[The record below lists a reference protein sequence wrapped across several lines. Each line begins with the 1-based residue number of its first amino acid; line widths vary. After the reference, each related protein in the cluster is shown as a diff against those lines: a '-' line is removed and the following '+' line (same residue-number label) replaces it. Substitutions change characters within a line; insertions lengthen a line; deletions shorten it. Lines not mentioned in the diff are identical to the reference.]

1 MKDKYQYERGD
12 LGQVRASLRHLFVIV
27 GLFSF
32 LVNLLLLTG
41 PLYMLHVYDRV
52 LPSGA
57 VQTLAA
63 LSLMALLAYS
73 VMGALDHTRSR
84 ITARIAARFLTQLD
98 QQVFSSAMQSA
109 QSGQRKEPQ
118 AALKDL
124 ASIEKFIASPAL
136 LALFDLPWIP
146 VFFAGIYL
154 FHPLLG
160 AMTLVSGMAL
170 IGLSLANQWASR
182 SAFAAAM
189 HCTEEL
195 EAQTQQYLN
204 RARLIRALGMQST
217 TRNRQHHLQLSAQI
231 AQLRASDISGLF
243 TTLTKTL
250 RMAVQSAM
258 LGLGAWLVLQE
269 QLSAGGMIATSILF
283 GRLLSPIEVLIGSWA
298 VPQRALLG
306 WARLRGQLYQEPARN
321 SGLALPRPASQ
332 LSMHKATIVPPG
344 GQIATLKLAS
354 FSLQAGS
361 ACGIIGA
368 AGSGKSTLALAA
380 MGVLPLANGT
390 VQLGGTAL
398 TAYDTDKLGQYI
410 GYLPQKMQLLPGTVA
425 ENITRYQTDSPQDLL
440 FTAARNAGAFEM
452 ITQMPQGFDTDVR
465 QLSGGQAQR
474 VGLAR
479 ALFGDPVLLVLD
491 EPNSNLDNEGV
502 AALNAAVRRF
512 KRKGNTVLIIA
523 HRPAAIQECDTL
535 MVIESGQIT
544 AFGPKED
551 ILRKMVKNHADISAL
566 SSRSQAPHAI

>member
-1 MKDKYQYERGD
+1 MTEKYQYERCD
-12 LGQVRASLRHLFVIV
+12 LAQVRASFLHLFLIV
-27 GLFSF
+27 GIFSF

-41 PLYMLHVYDRV
+41 PLYMLHIYDRV

-57 VQTLAA
+57 VQTLVA
-63 LSLMALLAYS
+63 LSLMALLAYG
-73 VMGALDHTRSR
+73 VMGVLDHTRAR

-98 QQVFSSAMQSA
+98 QRVFRSALQSA
-109 QSGQRKEPQ
+109 QSGACKEPQ

-124 ASIEKFIASPAL
+124 TSIEKFIASPAL
-136 LALFDLPWIP
+136 LALYDLPWIP
-146 VFFAGIYL
+146 IFFVGIYL

-170 IGLSLANQWASR
+170 IGLSLGNQWASR

-189 HCTEEL
+189 RHAEEL
-195 EAQTQQYLN
+195 EVQTQHYLN
-204 RARLIRALGMQST
+204 RAMLIRALGMQSST
-217 TRNRQHHLQLSAQI
+217 LTRQHQLQWAAQVS
-231 AQLRASDISGLF
+231 QLRASDIAGLF
-243 TTLTKTL
+243 TTMIKTL
-250 RMAVQSAM
+250 RMALQSAM
-258 LGLGAWLVLQE
+258 LGLGAWLVLQN
-269 QLSAGGMIATSILF
+269 QLSAGGMISTSILF
-283 GRLLSPIEVLIGSWA
+283 GRLLSPLEVLIGCWV

-306 WARLRGQLYQEPARN
+306 WARLCDTLRQIPARPAPIT
-321 SGLALPRPASQ
+321 LQRPAAH
-332 LSMHKATIVPPG
+332 LSMQKATIVPPG

-398 TAYDTDKLGQYI
+398 AAYDADNLGQYI

-425 ENITRYQTDSPQDLL
+425 ENITRYQTGAPQDLL
-440 FTAARNAGAFEM
+440 FAAARNAGAFEM
-452 ITQMPQGFDTDVR
+452 ITQLPQGFDTDVR

-474 VGLAR
+474 IGLAR

-566 SSRSQAPHAI
+566 STPGQAPYGV

>member
-1 MKDKYQYERGD
+1 MKDKYQYEKGD
-12 LGQVRASLRHLFVIV
+12 LGQVCASLRHLFVIV

-57 VQTLAA
+57 EQTLVA

-98 QQVFSSAMQSA
+98 QQVFSSAMQRA

-160 AMTLVSGMAL
+160 AMTLISGMAL

-231 AQLRASDISGLF
+231 AQLRASDLSGLF
-243 TTLTKTL
+243 KTLTKPC
-250 RMAVQSAM
+250 A
-258 LGLGAWLVLQE
+258 
-269 QLSAGGMIATSILF
+269 
-283 GRLLSPIEVLIGSWA
+283 
-298 VPQRALLG
+298 
-306 WARLRGQLYQEPARN
+306 
-321 SGLALPRPASQ
+321 
-332 LSMHKATIVPPG
+332 
-344 GQIATLKLAS
+344 
-354 FSLQAGS
+354 
-361 ACGIIGA
+361 
-368 AGSGKSTLALAA
+368 
-380 MGVLPLANGT
+380 
-390 VQLGGTAL
+390 
-398 TAYDTDKLGQYI
+398 
-410 GYLPQKMQLLPGTVA
+410 
-425 ENITRYQTDSPQDLL
+425 
-440 FTAARNAGAFEM
+440 
-452 ITQMPQGFDTDVR
+452 
-465 QLSGGQAQR
+465 
-474 VGLAR
+474 
-479 ALFGDPVLLVLD
+479 
-491 EPNSNLDNEGV
+491 
-502 AALNAAVRRF
+502 
-512 KRKGNTVLIIA
+512 
-523 HRPAAIQECDTL
+523 
-535 MVIESGQIT
+535 
-544 AFGPKED
+544 
-551 ILRKMVKNHADISAL
+551 
-566 SSRSQAPHAI
+566 

>member
-1 MKDKYQYERGD
+1 
-12 LGQVRASLRHLFVIV
+12 
-27 GLFSF
+27 
-32 LVNLLLLTG
+32 
-41 PLYMLHVYDRV
+41 
-52 LPSGA
+52 
-57 VQTLAA
+57 
-63 LSLMALLAYS
+63 
-73 VMGALDHTRSR
+73 
-84 ITARIAARFLTQLD
+84 
-98 QQVFSSAMQSA
+98 MQSA
-109 QSGQRKEPQ
+109 ESGKRKEPQ

-124 ASIEKFIASPAL
+124 SSIENFIASPAL
-136 LALFDLPWIP
+136 LALFDLPWVPI
-146 VFFAGIYL
+146 FFAGIYL
-154 FHPLLG
+154 FHPVLG
-160 AMTLVSGMAL
+160 AMSLLSGLAL
-170 IGLSLANQWASR
+170 IGLSLANQWASQ

-189 HCTEEL
+189 RSSEEL
-195 EAQTQQYLN
+195 ELQTQQYLN
-204 RARLIRALGMQST
+204 RAMLIRALGMQST
-217 TRNRQHHLQLSAQI
+217 TLTQQHQLQLATQV
-231 AQLRASDISGLF
+231 AQLHASDMTGLF
-243 TTLTKTL
+243 TTIIKTL
-250 RMAVQSAM
+250 RMALQSAM

-283 GRLLSPIEVLIGSWA
+283 GRLLSPLEILIASWA

-306 WARLRGQLYQEPARN
+306 WARLRGQLSQIPARHAP
-321 SGLALPRPASQ
+321 LALPRPAAQ

-344 GQIATLKLAS
+344 GTVATLKLAS

-380 MGVLPLANGT
+380 MGVLPLADGT

-398 TAYDTDKLGQYI
+398 TAYDPDNLGQYI

-425 ENITRYQTDSPQDLL
+425 ENITRYQPGAQQDLL
-440 FTAARNAGAFEM
+440 FAAARNAGAFEM
-452 ITQMPQGFDTDVR
+452 ITQLPQGFDTDVR

-474 VGLAR
+474 IGLAR

-502 AALNAAVRRF
+502 AALNAAVWRF

-535 MVIESGQIT
+535 MVIENGQIT

-566 SSRSQAPHAI
+566 SARGHASYGV

>member
-1 MKDKYQYERGD
+1 MENKYQYERSD
-12 LGQVRASLRHLFVIV
+12 LAQVRAGLLHLFGVV
-27 GLFSF
+27 GIFSV

-41 PLYMLHVYDRV
+41 PLYMLHIYDRV
-52 LPSGA
+52 LPSGTQ
-57 VQTLAA
+57 QTLVA
-63 LSLMALLAYS
+63 LSLMALLAYT
-73 VMGALDHTRSR
+73 VMGVLDHARAR

-98 QQVFSSAMQSA
+98 QRVFSLAMQSA
-109 QSGQRKEPQ
+109 ESGKRKEPQ
-118 AALKDL
+118 ATLKDL
-124 ASIEKFIASPAL
+124 SSIENFIASPAL
-136 LALFDLPWIP
+136 LALFDLPWVPI
-146 VFFAGIYL
+146 FFAGIYL
-154 FHPLLG
+154 FHPVLG
-160 AMTLVSGMAL
+160 AMSLLSGIAL
-170 IGLSLANQWASR
+170 IGLSLANQWASQ
-182 SAFAAAM
+182 SAFTAAM
-189 HCTEEL
+189 RSSEEL
-195 EAQTQQYLN
+195 ELQTQQYLN
-204 RARLIRALGMQST
+204 RAMLIRALGMQST
-217 TRNRQHHLQLSAQI
+217 TLTQQHQLQLATQV
-231 AQLRASDISGLF
+231 AQLHASDMTGLF
-243 TTLTKTL
+243 TTIIKTL
-250 RMAVQSAM
+250 RMALQSAM

-283 GRLLSPIEVLIGSWA
+283 GRLLSPLEILTASWA

-306 WARLRGQLYQEPARN
+306 WARLRGQLSQIPAQHTP
-321 SGLALPRPASQ
+321 LALPRPAAQ

-344 GQIATLKLAS
+344 GTVATLKLAS

-380 MGVLPLANGT
+380 MGVLPLADGT

-398 TAYDTDKLGQYI
+398 TAYDPDNLGQYI
-410 GYLPQKMQLLPGTVA
+410 GYLPQRMQLLPGTVA
-425 ENITRYQTDSPQDLL
+425 ENITRYQPGAQQDLL
-440 FTAARNAGAFEM
+440 FAAARNAGAFEM
-452 ITQMPQGFDTDVR
+452 ITQLPQGFDTDVR

-474 VGLAR
+474 IGLAR

-535 MVIESGQIT
+535 MVIENGQIT

-566 SSRSQAPHAI
+566 SARGHASYGV

>member
-321 SGLALPRPASQ
+321 SGLALPRPAAQ

>member
-1 MKDKYQYERGD
+1 MKNKYQYEKSD
-12 LGQVRASLRHLFVIV
+12 LAQVRAGLLHLFGVV
-27 GLFSF
+27 GIFSV

-41 PLYMLHVYDRV
+41 PLYMLHIYDRV
-52 LPSGA
+52 LPSGTQ
-57 VQTLAA
+57 QTLVA
-63 LSLMALLAYS
+63 LSLMALLAYT
-73 VMGALDHTRSR
+73 VMGVLDHARAR
-84 ITARIAARFLTQLD
+84 ITARIASRFLTQLD
-98 QQVFSSAMQSA
+98 QRVFSLAMQSA
-109 QSGQRKEPQ
+109 ESGKRKEPQ
-118 AALKDL
+118 ATLKDL
-124 ASIEKFIASPAL
+124 SSIENFIASPAL
-136 LALFDLPWIP
+136 LALFDLPWVPI
-146 VFFAGIYL
+146 FFAGIYL
-154 FHPLLG
+154 FHPVLG
-160 AMTLVSGMAL
+160 AMSLLSGLAL
-170 IGLSLANQWASR
+170 IGLSLANQWASQ

-189 HCTEEL
+189 RCSEEL
-195 EAQTQQYLN
+195 ELQTQQYLN
-204 RARLIRALGMQST
+204 RAMLIRALGMQST
-217 TRNRQHHLQLSAQI
+217 TLTQQHQLQLATQV
-231 AQLRASDISGLF
+231 AQLHASDMTGLF
-243 TTLTKTL
+243 TTIIKTL
-250 RMAVQSAM
+250 RMALQSAM

-283 GRLLSPIEVLIGSWA
+283 GRLLSPLEILIASWA
-298 VPQRALLG
+298 VPRRALLG
-306 WARLRGQLYQEPARN
+306 WARLRGQLSQMPAQHTP
-321 SGLALPRPASQ
+321 LALPRPAAQ

-344 GQIATLKLAS
+344 GTVATLKLAS

-380 MGVLPLANGT
+380 MGVLPLADGT

-398 TAYDTDKLGQYI
+398 TAYDPDNLGQYI

-425 ENITRYQTDSPQDLL
+425 ENITRYQPGAQQDLL
-440 FTAARNAGAFEM
+440 FAAARNAGAFEM
-452 ITQMPQGFDTDVR
+452 ITQLPQGFDTDVR

-474 VGLAR
+474 IGSAR

-535 MVIESGQIT
+535 MVIENGQIT

-566 SSRSQAPHAI
+566 SARGHASYGV

>member
-1 MKDKYQYERGD
+1 MGI
-12 LGQVRASLRHLFVIV
+12 FTI
-27 GLFSF
+27 

-41 PLYMLHVYDRV
+41 PLYMLHIYDRV

-57 VQTLAA
+57 VQTLVA
-63 LSLMALLAYS
+63 LSLMA
-73 VMGALDHTRSR
+73 
-84 ITARIAARFLTQLD
+84 
-98 QQVFSSAMQSA
+98 
-109 QSGQRKEPQ
+109 
-118 AALKDL
+118 
-124 ASIEKFIASPAL
+124 
-136 LALFDLPWIP
+136 
-146 VFFAGIYL
+146 
-154 FHPLLG
+154 
-160 AMTLVSGMAL
+160 
-170 IGLSLANQWASR
+170 
-182 SAFAAAM
+182 
-189 HCTEEL
+189 CTEDL
-195 EAQTQQYLN
+195 EVQTQQYLN
-204 RARLIRALGMQST
+204 RAMLIRALGMQST
-217 TRNRQHHLQLSAQI
+217 TLTRQHRLQHAAQI

-243 TTLTKTL
+243 TTIIRTL
-250 RMAVQSAM
+250 RMAMQSAM

-283 GRLLSPIEVLIGSWA
+283 GRLLNPLEVLIGSWI

-306 WARLRGQLYQEPARN
+306 WARLRGQLSQMLARHRP
-321 SGLALPRPASQ
+321 LALPRPAAQ
-332 LSMHKATIVPPG
+332 LTMQKATIVPPG

-354 FSLQAGS
+354 FSVQAGS

-398 TAYDTDKLGQYI
+398 AAYDTDNLGQYI
-410 GYLPQKMQLLPGTVA
+410 GYLPQEMQLLPGTVA
-425 ENITRYQTDSPQDLL
+425 ENITRYQAEASQERL
-440 FTAARNAGAFEM
+440 FAAARNAGAFEM
-452 ITQMPQGFDTDVR
+452 ITQLPQGFDTDVR

-474 VGLAR
+474 IGLAR

-523 HRPAAIQECDTL
+523 HRPAAIQECDTI
-535 MVIESGQIT
+535 MVMESGQIT

-551 ILRKMVKNHADISAL
+551 ILRKMVKNHADISIPPAGG
-566 SSRSQAPHAI
+566 SAPHGV

>member
-1 MKDKYQYERGD
+1 M
-12 LGQVRASLRHLFVIV
+12 SLL
-27 GLFSF
+27 
-32 LVNLLLLTG
+32 
-41 PLYMLHVYDRV
+41 
-52 LPSGA
+52 SG
-57 VQTLAA
+57 
-63 LSLMALLAYS
+63 
-73 VMGALDHTRSR
+73 
-84 ITARIAARFLTQLD
+84 I
-98 QQVFSSAMQSA
+98 
-109 QSGQRKEPQ
+109 
-118 AALKDL
+118 
-124 ASIEKFIASPAL
+124 
-136 LALFDLPWIP
+136 
-146 VFFAGIYL
+146 
-154 FHPLLG
+154 
-160 AMTLVSGMAL
+160 AL
-170 IGLSLANQWASR
+170 IGLSLANQWASQ

-189 HCTEEL
+189 RSSEEL
-195 EAQTQQYLN
+195 KLQTQQYLN
-204 RARLIRALGMQST
+204 RAMLIRALGMQST
-217 TRNRQHHLQLSAQI
+217 TLTQQHQLQLATQV
-231 AQLRASDISGLF
+231 AQLHASDMTGLF
-243 TTLTKTL
+243 TTIIKTL
-250 RMAVQSAM
+250 RMALQSAM

-283 GRLLSPIEVLIGSWA
+283 GRLLSPLEILIASWA

-306 WARLRGQLYQEPARN
+306 WARLRGQLSQIPARHAP
-321 SGLALPRPASQ
+321 LALPRPAAQ

-344 GQIATLKLAS
+344 GTVATLKLAS

-380 MGVLPLANGT
+380 MGVLPLADGT

-398 TAYDTDKLGQYI
+398 TAYDPDNLGQYI

-425 ENITRYQTDSPQDLL
+425 ENITRYQPGAQQDLL
-440 FTAARNAGAFEM
+440 FAAARNAGAFEM
-452 ITQMPQGFDTDVR
+452 ITQLPQGFDTDVR

-474 VGLAR
+474 IGLAR

-502 AALNAAVRRF
+502 AALNAAVWRF

-535 MVIESGQIT
+535 MVIENGQIT

-566 SSRSQAPHAI
+566 SARGHASYGV

>member
-1 MKDKYQYERGD
+1 MENKYQYERSD
-12 LGQVRASLRHLFVIV
+12 LAQVRAGLLHLFGVV
-27 GLFSF
+27 GIFSV

-41 PLYMLHVYDRV
+41 PLYMLHIYDRV
-52 LPSGA
+52 LPSGTQ
-57 VQTLAA
+57 QTLVA
-63 LSLMALLAYS
+63 LSLMALLAYT
-73 VMGALDHTRSR
+73 VMGVLDHARAR

-98 QQVFSSAMQSA
+98 QRVFSLAMQSA
-109 QSGQRKEPQ
+109 ESGKRKEPQ

-124 ASIEKFIASPAL
+124 SSIENFIASPAL
-136 LALFDLPWIP
+136 LALFDLPWVPI
-146 VFFAGIYL
+146 FFAGIYL
-154 FHPLLG
+154 FHPVLG
-160 AMTLVSGMAL
+160 AMSLLSGLAL
-170 IGLSLANQWASR
+170 IGLSLANQWVSQ

-189 HCTEEL
+189 RCSEEL
-195 EAQTQQYLN
+195 ELQTQQYLN
-204 RARLIRALGMQST
+204 RAMLIRALGMQST
-217 TRNRQHHLQLSAQI
+217 TLTQQHQLQLATQV
-231 AQLRASDISGLF
+231 AQLHASDMTGLF
-243 TTLTKTL
+243 TTIIKTL
-250 RMAVQSAM
+250 RMALQSAM

-283 GRLLSPIEVLIGSWA
+283 GRLLSPLEILIASWA

-306 WARLRGQLYQEPARN
+306 WARLRGQLSQIPARHTP
-321 SGLALPRPASQ
+321 LALPRPAAQ

-344 GQIATLKLAS
+344 GTVATLKLAS

-380 MGVLPLANGT
+380 MGVLPLADGT
-390 VQLGGTAL
+390 VQLGGTAR
-398 TAYDTDKLGQYI
+398 TAYDPDNLGQYI

-425 ENITRYQTDSPQDLL
+425 ENITRYQPGAQQDLL
-440 FTAARNAGAFEM
+440 FAAARNAGAFEM
-452 ITQMPQGFDTDVR
+452 ITQLPQGFDTDVR

-474 VGLAR
+474 IGLAR

-502 AALNAAVRRF
+502 AALNAAVWRF

-535 MVIESGQIT
+535 MVIENGQIT

-566 SSRSQAPHAI
+566 SAQGHASYGV

>member
-1 MKDKYQYERGD
+1 MKNKYQYERSD
-12 LGQVRASLRHLFVIV
+12 LAQVRAGLLHLFGVV
-27 GLFSF
+27 GIFSV

-41 PLYMLHVYDRV
+41 PLYMLHIYDRV
-52 LPSGA
+52 LPSGTQ
-57 VQTLAA
+57 QTLVA
-63 LSLMALLAYS
+63 LSLMALLAYT
-73 VMGALDHTRSR
+73 VMGVLDHARAR

-98 QQVFSSAMQSA
+98 QCVFSLAMQSA
-109 QSGQRKEPQ
+109 ESGKRKEPQ

-124 ASIEKFIASPAL
+124 SSIENFIASPAL
-136 LALFDLPWIP
+136 LALFDLPWVPI
-146 VFFAGIYL
+146 FFAGIYL
-154 FHPLLG
+154 FHPVLG
-160 AMTLVSGMAL
+160 AMSLLSGLAL
-170 IGLSLANQWASR
+170 IGLSLANQWASQ

-189 HCTEEL
+189 RCSEEL
-195 EAQTQQYLN
+195 ELQTQQYLN
-204 RARLIRALGMQST
+204 RAMLIRALGMQST
-217 TRNRQHHLQLSAQI
+217 TLTQQHQLQLATQV
-231 AQLRASDISGLF
+231 AQLHAGDITGLF
-243 TTLTKTL
+243 TTIIKTL
-250 RMAVQSAM
+250 RMALQSAM

-283 GRLLSPIEVLIGSWA
+283 GRLLSPLEILIASWA

-306 WARLRGQLYQEPARN
+306 WARLRGQLSQMPAQHTP
-321 SGLALPRPASQ
+321 LALPRPAAQ

-344 GQIATLKLAS
+344 GTVATLKLAP

-368 AGSGKSTLALAA
+368 AGSGKSTLALA
-380 MGVLPLANGT
+380 
-390 VQLGGTAL
+390 
-398 TAYDTDKLGQYI
+398 
-410 GYLPQKMQLLPGTVA
+410 PQKMQLLPGTVA
-425 ENITRYQTDSPQDLL
+425 ENITRYQPGAQQDLL
-440 FTAARNAGAFEM
+440 FAAARNAGAFEM
-452 ITQMPQGFDTDVR
+452 ITQLPQGFDTDVR

-474 VGLAR
+474 IGSAR

-502 AALNAAVRRF
+502 AALNASVRRF

-535 MVIESGQIT
+535 MVIENGQIT

-566 SSRSQAPHAI
+566 SARGHASYGV

>member
-1 MKDKYQYERGD
+1 MENKYQYERSD
-12 LGQVRASLRHLFVIV
+12 LAQVRAGLLHLFGVV
-27 GLFSF
+27 GIFSV

-41 PLYMLHVYDRV
+41 PLYMLHIYDRV
-52 LPSGA
+52 LPSGTQ
-57 VQTLAA
+57 QTLVA
-63 LSLMALLAYS
+63 LSLMALLAYT
-73 VMGALDHTRSR
+73 VMGVLDHARAR

-98 QQVFSSAMQSA
+98 QRVFSLAMQSPE
-109 QSGQRKEPQ
+109 SGKRKEPQ

-124 ASIEKFIASPAL
+124 SSIENFIASPAL
-136 LALFDLPWIP
+136 LALFDLPWVPI
-146 VFFAGIYL
+146 FFAGIYL
-154 FHPLLG
+154 FHPVLG
-160 AMTLVSGMAL
+160 AMSLLSGLAL
-170 IGLSLANQWASR
+170 IGLSLANQWASQ

-189 HCTEEL
+189 RSSEEL
-195 EAQTQQYLN
+195 ELQTQQYLN
-204 RARLIRALGMQST
+204 RAMLIRALGMQST
-217 TRNRQHHLQLSAQI
+217 TLTQQHQLQLATQV
-231 AQLRASDISGLF
+231 AQLHASDMTGLF
-243 TTLTKTL
+243 TTIIKTL
-250 RMAVQSAM
+250 RMALQSAM

-283 GRLLSPIEVLIGSWA
+283 GRLLSPLEILIASWA

-306 WARLRGQLYQEPARN
+306 WARLRGQLSQIPARHTP
-321 SGLALPRPASQ
+321 LALPRPAAQ

-344 GQIATLKLAS
+344 GTVATLKLAS

-380 MGVLPLANGT
+380 MGVLPLADGT

-398 TAYDTDKLGQYI
+398 TAYDPDNLGQYI

-425 ENITRYQTDSPQDLL
+425 ENITRYQPGAQQDLL
-440 FTAARNAGAFEM
+440 FAAARNAGAFEM
-452 ITQMPQGFDTDVR
+452 ITQLPQGFDTDVR

-474 VGLAR
+474 IGLAR

-535 MVIESGQIT
+535 MVIENGQIT

-566 SSRSQAPHAI
+566 SARGHASYGV

>member
-1 MKDKYQYERGD
+1 MNDIYQYERSE
-12 LGQVRASLRHLFVIV
+12 LAQVRAQLLHLFFIV
-27 GLFSF
+27 GIFSF

-41 PLYMLHVYDRV
+41 PLYMLHIYDRV

-57 VQTLAA
+57 VQTLVA
-63 LSLMALLAYS
+63 LSLMACLAYA
-73 VMGALDHTRSR
+73 VMGVLDHTRAR

-98 QQVFSSAMQSA
+98 QRVFSLAMQSA
-109 QSGQRKEPQ
+109 QSGRRKEPQ

-124 ASIEKFIASPAL
+124 TSIEKFIASPAL

-146 VFFAGIYL
+146 VFFVGIYL

-160 AMTLVSGMAL
+160 AMTLISGVAL
-170 IGLSLANQWASR
+170 IGLSLGNQWASR

-189 HCTEEL
+189 HCTEDL
-195 EAQTQQYLN
+195 EVQTQQYLN
-204 RARLIRALGMQST
+204 RAMLIRALGMQST
-217 TRNRQHHLQLSAQI
+217 TLTRQHRLQHAAQI
-231 AQLRASDISGLF
+231 AQLRASDIAGLF
-243 TTLTKTL
+243 TTIIRTL
-250 RMAVQSAM
+250 RMAMQSAM

-283 GRLLSPIEVLIGSWA
+283 GRLLNPLEVLIGSWI

-306 WARLRGQLYQEPARN
+306 WARLRGQLSQMPARHRP
-321 SGLALPRPASQ
+321 LALPRPAAQ
-332 LSMHKATIVPPG
+332 LTMQKATIVPPG

-354 FSLQAGS
+354 FSVQAGS

-398 TAYDTDKLGQYI
+398 AAYDTDNLGQYI
-410 GYLPQKMQLLPGTVA
+410 GYLPQEMQLLPGTVA
-425 ENITRYQTDSPQDLL
+425 ENITRYQAEASQERL
-440 FTAARNAGAFEM
+440 FAAARNAGAFEM
-452 ITQMPQGFDTDVR
+452 ITQLPQGFDTDVR

-474 VGLAR
+474 IGLAR

-551 ILRKMVKNHADISAL
+551 ILRKMVKNHADISIPPAGG
-566 SSRSQAPHAI
+566 SAPHGV

>member
-12 LGQVRASLRHLFVIV
+12 LGQVRASLRHLFVIM

-57 VQTLAA
+57 VQTLVA

-124 ASIEKFIASPAL
+124 ASIEKFIASSAL

-243 TTLTKTL
+243 TALTKTL

-321 SGLALPRPASQ
+321 SGLALPRPAAQ

>member
-1 MKDKYQYERGD
+1 MKDKYQYEKGD

-57 VQTLAA
+57 EQTLVA

-98 QQVFSSAMQSA
+98 QQVFSSAMQRA

-321 SGLALPRPASQ
+321 SGLALPRPAAQ
-332 LSMHKATIVPPG
+332 LSMHKATIVLPG

-390 VQLGGTAL
+390 VQLGGAAL

>member
-57 VQTLAA
+57 EQTLVA

-98 QQVFSSAMQSA
+98 QQVFSSAMQRA

-321 SGLALPRPASQ
+321 SGLALPRPAAQ

-390 VQLGGTAL
+390 VQLGGAAL
-398 TAYDTDKLGQYI
+398 TDYDTDKLGQYI

-425 ENITRYQTDSPQDLL
+425 ENITRYQTDSPQGLL

>member
-57 VQTLAA
+57 EQTLVA

-98 QQVFSSAMQSA
+98 QQVFSSAMQRA

-204 RARLIRALGMQST
+204 RTRLIRALGMQST
-217 TRNRQHHLQLSAQI
+217 TRTRQHHLQLSAQI

-306 WARLRGQLYQEPARN
+306 WERLSGQLYQEPARN
-321 SGLALPRPASQ
+321 SGLALPRPAAQ

-390 VQLGGTAL
+390 VQLGGAAL